1 MNAEFDAL
9 IGNQTWILVPPK
21 SDVNII
27 GCKLVYRVKR
37 HAGGRIERFKAR
49 LFAKGYNQH
58 EGIHETFSPVVK
70 PLSIPLVLQL
80 PLYTNGALSKLIS
93 RMRSFTA

>member
-1 MNAEFDAL
+1 MNAKFDAL
-9 IGNQTWILVPPK
+9 VRNQTWILVPPK

-37 HAGGRIERFKAR
+37 HADSRIERFKSR

-70 PLSIPLVLQL
+70 PLSIPLVLSIA
-80 PLYTNGALSKLIS
+80 LYATGALSKLIS
-93 RMRSFTA
+93 RMCSFMA